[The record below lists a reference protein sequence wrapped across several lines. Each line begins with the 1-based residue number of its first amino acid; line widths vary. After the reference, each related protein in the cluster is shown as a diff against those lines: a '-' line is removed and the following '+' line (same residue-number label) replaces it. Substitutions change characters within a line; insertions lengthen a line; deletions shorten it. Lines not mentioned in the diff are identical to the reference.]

1 MYSVS
6 LTLGSAWAA
15 ASPGT
20 AIVTLTLTLARGEL
34 EACSQKVG
42 SGLFPPRG
50 ELASQLPLL
59 RPGLLI
65 PHHKVPRTFR
75 LVQPGRKKVL
85 VSDPG
90 AGFFNYFFKYYYYYF
105 LMLNSYSLNFVRFE
119 SRGEGVG
126 PPTLPL
132 QYHDFWATLS

>member
-6 LTLGSAWAA
+6 LTLGNAWVG

-20 AIVTLTLTLARGEL
+20 AIVTIILTLARGEL

-42 SGLFPPRG
+42 SGLLPPRG

-65 PHHKVPRTFR
+65 PHHEVPRSFH

-90 AGFFNYFFKYYYYYF
+90 AEFLNYFLNYYYF
-105 LMLNSYSLNFVRFE
+105 FFNAE
-119 SRGEGVG
+119 Q
-126 PPTLPL
+126 L
-132 QYHDFWATLS
+132 QLKFPEI